1 MAGPRHRRRPPSTAP
16 RVPASYPSST
26 RPPLLPRL
34 ARGEGAHDTG
44 LAKPRA
50 QHGGGALVPLGAT
63 PCRDELLLQST
74 DSGARSMDP
83 SCTWPLHHL
92 HLPLLLLQSSDRNG
106 SRGSRSATSGG
117 GRSTA
122 GAERTRGRRSRP
134 RNHGGA
140 RPCPLARGA
149 PPRNHD
155 AGARPPSDPVRG
167 WQLVQVLPSSS
178 SPSVS
183 HCKSVRRLSH
193 GELRKLI
200 RASSPKACS
209 LVPLYVLVTNLMTW

>member
-1 MAGPRHRRRPPSTAP
+1 
-16 RVPASYPSST
+16 
-26 RPPLLPRL
+26 
-34 ARGEGAHDTG
+34 
-44 LAKPRA
+44 
-50 QHGGGALVPLGAT
+50 VPLGAA
-63 PCRDELLLQST
+63 PRRGELLLRST

-83 SCTWPLHHL
+83 SCYRARPRRAARRCTWPHH
-92 HLPLLLLQSSDRNG
+92 HPRLPLLLLQSSGRNG
-106 SRGSRSATSGG
+106 SRGSRPATSGD

-183 HCKSVRRLSH
+183 HCKSMRRLSH

-200 RASSPKACS
+200 RASSPKAYS
-209 LVPLYVLVTNLMTW
+209 LVPLSVLVTNLTTW